1 MIIVWRYKLLFLSGK
16 IVSAKYFI
24 VFSIDFWAVKQ
35 YYVTAMRL
43 CFVFLGVFFVTVN
56 ILG

>member
-24 VFSIDFWAVKQ
+24 VFSIDFWDD
-35 YYVTAMRL
+35 
-43 CFVFLGVFFVTVN
+43 
-56 ILG
+56 